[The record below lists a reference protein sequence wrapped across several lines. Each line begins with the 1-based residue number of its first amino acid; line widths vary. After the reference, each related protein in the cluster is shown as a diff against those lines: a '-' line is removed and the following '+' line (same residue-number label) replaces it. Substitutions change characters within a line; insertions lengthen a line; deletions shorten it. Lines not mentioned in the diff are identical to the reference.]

1 MPPLSLPRQGQAG
14 TEVCC
19 GQRESRLLSPF
30 LAPAGPTGK
39 FRVQAGGQI
48 GGKGSVRRKKTAVHK
63 TSTLDDKKL
72 QTTLKRLQVNPIPN
86 IEEVC

>member
-1 MPPLSLPRQGQAG
+1 M
-14 TEVCC
+14 
-19 GQRESRLLSPF
+19 
-30 LAPAGPTGK
+30 
-39 FRVQAGGQI
+39 
-48 GGKGSVRRKKTAVHK
+48 RRKKTAVHK